1 MVEVV
6 VELLMEG
13 NQNVK
18 TDLGHQMAGEGGSAD
33 TFMDNA
39 KRMTNLLLLLALL
52 EASFLPLVPLMGVFA
67 LVFD

>member
-1 MVEVV
+1 
-6 VELLMEG
+6 ME
-13 NQNVK
+13 
-18 TDLGHQMAGEGGSAD
+18 GEGGSAD

-52 EASFLPLVPLMGVFA
+52 EASFLPLVLLTGVFA